1 MCESNGFLKIL
12 DVRCSC
18 LQMYHFNKCCLL
30 KLQIR
35 KQQSHMKDVLDGKKV
50 KYEEID
56 ISSSSEDRD
65 KMRELC
71 GDPKALP
78 PQIFRGNK
86 YLGVSMIRSLKNF
99 FF

>member
-1 MCESNGFLKIL
+1 
-12 DVRCSC
+12 
-18 LQMYHFNKCCLL
+18 
-30 KLQIR
+30 
-35 KQQSHMKDVLDGKKV
+35 MKDVLDGKKV

-86 YLGVSMIRSLKNF
+86 YLGVSMIRSLKIF
-99 FF
+99 FFLVFYRLTLWITILGRV

>member
-1 MCESNGFLKIL
+1 MFQS
-12 DVRCSC
+12 
-18 LQMYHFNKCCLL
+18 QAY
-30 KLQIR
+30 IR

-86 YLGVSMIRSLKNF
+86 YLGDYQAFANAVEDEKIEEFLSK
-99 FF
+99 

>member
-1 MCESNGFLKIL
+1 
-12 DVRCSC
+12 
-18 LQMYHFNKCCLL
+18 
-30 KLQIR
+30 
-35 KQQSHMKDVLDGKKV
+35 MKDVLDGKKV

-86 YLGVSMIRSLKNF
+86 YLGVSMIRSLKKF
-99 FF
+99 FFLVFYRLTLWITILGRV